1 MSENCDKN
9 FFDSLL
15 GLLFETFGE
24 VTRARGKF
32 LYTKRGA
39 RILDLYLSGGAG
51 ILGHRNKANLTFKNT
66 LDRVDC
72 ALFRTRAS
80 GSLQKA
86 VSAYLGRPVQI
97 APFFSKEAAK
107 AFCNG
112 RGEVIQAPIETL
124 PLYIAVFDKAG
135 ECFDKVSGK
144 ASDKAIDKAGECF
157 CKAGG
162 EAFGEAIGEG
172 AGEASDEENGETS
185 SGENCGTS
193 DKAINKAGG
202 EALNKVIYDGGGGT
216 SSGDFGS
223 NIALPQTLS
232 APIEALA
239 ARSFY
244 NLLALKNKEE
254 TGLLNLGSHDE
265 LLEKWWAR
273 EGFLLTPKIGK
284 SEYEDFAKK
293 ALVNARVFVS
303 PIYESPSI
311 VPWDVEAG
319 ALRALG
325 KL

>member
-51 ILGHRNKANLTFKNT
+51 ILGHRSKANLAFKNT

-124 PLYIAVFDKAG
+124 PLYIVVFDKAG
-135 ECFDKVSGK
+135 EAFDKARGE
-144 ASDKAIDKAGECF
+144 ASD
-157 CKAGG
+157 
-162 EAFGEAIGEG
+162 EAIGEG
-172 AGEASDEENGETS
+172 AGEVFGGAFNNN
-185 SGENCGTS
+185 SGKT
-193 DKAINKAGG
+193 
-202 EALNKVIYDGGGGT
+202 
-216 SSGDFGS
+216 FGA
-223 NIALPQTLS
+223 NITFSQTLS

-244 NLLALKNKEE
+244 NLLALKNKEKA
-254 TGLLNLGSHDE
+254 GLLNLGLHDE

>member
-51 ILGHRNKANLTFKNT
+51 ILGHRSKANLAFKNT

-86 VSAYLGRPVQI
+86 VSAYLGRTVQI

-135 ECFDKVSGK
+135 EAFDK
-144 ASDKAIDKAGECF
+144 AR
-157 CKAGG
+157 G

-265 LLEKWWAR
+265 LLEKWWTR
-273 EGFLLTPKIGK
+273 EGFFLIPKIGK
-284 SEYEDFAKK
+284 SEYEDFAKR